1 MGLGGPAHPKVKAFD
16 EERRHLLGK
25 VARFVYHGI
34 LFLLDKFTIPQNE
47 EMFEECGDL
56 NYHSL
61 DMNMMMLMSKK

>member
-1 MGLGGPAHPKVKAFD
+1 MTS
-16 EERRHLLGK
+16 RRHLLGK

-61 DMNMMMLMSKK
+61 DMNMMLMSKK